1 MAEETVS
8 ILLANI
14 DVMKLLD
21 PLLTSETQ
29 DYQAALPIIIQ
40 CIRIQIMRT
49 ATQKEATVILTD

>member
-1 MAEETVS
+1 MREKERGSVKETMAEETVS

-21 PLLTSETQ
+21 PQLTSETQ

-40 CIRIQIMRT
+40 CIRI
-49 ATQKEATVILTD
+49 